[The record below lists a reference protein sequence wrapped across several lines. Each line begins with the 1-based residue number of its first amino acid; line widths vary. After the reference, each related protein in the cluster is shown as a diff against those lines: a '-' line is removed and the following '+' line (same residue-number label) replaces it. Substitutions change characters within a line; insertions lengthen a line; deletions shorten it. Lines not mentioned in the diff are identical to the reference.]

1 MSGRFSRIMGQSGR
15 CGLAGAVLAF
25 ALVLGGF
32 GDASAQAR
40 SQAEVNAALRADA
53 EIYDG
58 LFSMGIAHGI
68 RDNCPSIDAR
78 DLRAHALA
86 LSLYNRARS
95 LGFSRSEIRAFLDD
109 RAEKDLLRRVVT
121 EYLTERGVR
130 EGNPETFCAQGR
142 AEIAAR
148 SQAGTLLRAR

>member
-1 MSGRFSRIMGQSGR
+1 MAMKRVI
-15 CGLAGAVLAF
+15 AGAVLTA
-25 ALVLGGF
+25 ALALGGF

-40 SQAEVNAALRADA
+40 TQDEVNQSLRADP
-53 EIYDG
+53 EIYAG

-68 RDNCPSIDAR
+68 RENCPAIEAR
-78 DLRAHALA
+78 NLRAHALA

-95 LGFSRSEIRAFLDD
+95 LGFSRDEIRAFLDD
-109 RAEKDLLRRVVT
+109 RGEKELLRRVVT
-121 EYLTERGVR
+121 QYLTERGVQ
-130 EGNPETFCAQGR
+130 EADPETFCAQGR